1 MALKQLIIHLTL
13 YGILFAFLAAL
24 LPWYV
29 FVPIACFLVYLHF
42 LYVYRRRK
50 NRFQAILQSIRNIQT
65 EAFSEIG
72 QANGKDIDSMIF
84 ESFKEVAAELE
95 KRCFQLVEKN
105 IQLLSLKEIG
115 LTIISSLDEKKVVD
129 SVTTFLAKG
138 LGFKEL
144 FVGIFDHEKEAMN
157 VYTFRERVGEQASNK
172 QVVKLH
178 QINGLL
184 KKAIFTHQSLL
195 IRDPGMHQIGNVAEE
210 PLFKDSTMQSFI
222 IVPMMKSASSQYCW
236 KSEDCI
242 LREDGSRDPGDIGFD
257 EAKCPGCHRF
267 PILGVIG
274 VTDGFK
280 AAALSKVD
288 LVSVETLAMQIG
300 TILENTRLYSELK
313 QAEAFR
319 ENVINSMMNG
329 LITVDKSGT
338 IVLANET
345 AEKLTGYG
353 ADGLIG
359 MNVGN
364 LLVDGFADD
373 GKNPVISALH
383 TGRGNIQR
391 EAWLVK
397 KDSAKLPVVLNTT
410 FLLDDAKEVQGVL
423 AVFNDITRIKRMEE
437 KISHLDKV
445 AALGRFS
452 SSIAHEIRN
461 PLTGIAAGIQYLK
474 RSGTIP
480 EDQQENISFILEE
493 VARIDRLIGD
503 IMNVVR
509 QGDILHQNVQIETLV
524 KNCVSSLKELAD
536 KDAIQITTEFP
547 SKTRK
552 ISVDQDKITQ
562 VMMNLIKNA
571 IQASK
576 AGDKIRI
583 RLSFPDEV
591 GDVLYDDVRDYAIIE
606 VQDDGIGMEEDEKGK
621 IFEPFFST
629 KHEGTGLGLYVTH
642 SIVERHGGYI
652 FVESDKGR
660 GSTFTVYLP
669 VEKVKYG
676 DANEVSHPSS

>member
-1 MALKQLIIHLTL
+1 MALKQLIIHLSI
-13 YGILFAFLAAL
+13 YGIIFAFLAAL
-24 LPWYV
+24 LPWFV
-29 FVPIACFLVYLHF
+29 FVPVACFLVYLHF
-42 LYVYRRRK
+42 LYVYKRK
-50 NRFQAILQSIRNIQT
+50 QKRFQAIMQSVRNIQT
-65 EAFSEIG
+65 EAFIDVGSS
-72 QANGKDIDSMIF
+72 NGKDIDHVIF
-84 ESFKEVAAELE
+84 DSFKEVAAELE

-115 LTIISSLDEKKVVD
+115 LTIISSLDETKVVD

-144 FVGIFDHEKEAMN
+144 FVGIFNHENEAMN
-157 VYTFRERVGEQASNK
+157 LYTFRERVGEQTSDK
-172 QVVKLH
+172 RVVKLP

-195 IRDPGMHQIGNVAEE
+195 IRDPGMHQIGNVAGE
-210 PLFKDSTMQSFI
+210 PLFEDSTMQSFI
-222 IVPMMKSASSQYCW
+222 IVPMTKSASSKDCW
-236 KSEDCI
+236 KSEECM
-242 LREDGSRDPGDIGFD
+242 LREDDLKEPIDLTFN
-257 EAKCPGCHRF
+257 EARCPGCHRF

-280 AAALSKVD
+280 AASLSKVD
-288 LVSVETLAMQIG
+288 LVSVETLALQIG
-300 TILENTRLYSELK
+300 TILENTRLYSELE

-345 AEKLTGYG
+345 AEKLSGYG
-353 ADGLIG
+353 SDGLTG
-359 MNVGN
+359 MRVDN
-364 LLVDGFADD
+364 LLVDGFPED
-373 GKNPVISALH
+373 GKNPVISTLR
-383 TGRGNIQR
+383 TGRGNIRR

-397 KDSAKLPVVLNTT
+397 EDSSKLPIVLNTT
-410 FLLDDAKEVQGVL
+410 FLLDDSKEVQGVL

-437 KISHLDKV
+437 KIMHLDKV

-480 EDQQENISFILEE
+480 DDQQENISFILEE

-509 QGDILHQNVQIETLV
+509 EGDILHQSAQIETIIR
-524 KNCVSSLKELAD
+524 NCISSLKELAD
-536 KDAIQITTEFP
+536 KNTITIKTVFP
-547 SKTRK
+547 DKSRK

-562 VMMNLIKNA
+562 VIMNLIKNA
-571 IQASK
+571 IEASK
-576 AGDKIRI
+576 EGNEIIIRV
-583 RLSFPDEV
+583 SFPDEV
-591 GDVLYDDVRDYAIIE
+591 GDVLFDDVRDYAIIE
-606 VQDDGIGMEEDEKGK
+606 VEDNGIGISEEEKRK

-642 SIVERHGGYI
+642 SIIERHGGYI
-652 FVESDKGR
+652 FVESDKDR

-669 VEKVKYG
+669 VEKVKHG
-676 DANEVSHPSS
+676 DANEVSNPSS

>member
-1 MALKQLIIHLTL
+1 MSLKQLIIHLTI
-13 YGILFAFLAAL
+13 YGVIFAFLAAL

-29 FVPIACFLVYLHF
+29 FVPVACFLVYLHF
-42 LYVYRRRK
+42 LYVYKRK
-50 NRFQAILQSIRNIQT
+50 KKRYQTLLQSIRNIQT
-65 EAFSEIG
+65 EAFTDIG
-72 QANGKDIDSMIF
+72 HTTGKDVDSMIF

-115 LTIISSLDEKKVVD
+115 LTIISSLDETKVVD

-144 FVGIFDHEKEAMN
+144 FIGIFDHENEAMN
-157 VYTFRERVGEQASNK
+157 LYTFRERVGEQKNDRR
-172 QVVKLH
+172 VVKLGE
-178 QINGLL
+178 INGLL

-195 IRDPGMHQIGNVAEE
+195 IRDPGMHQIGNVAGES
-210 PLFKDSTMQSFI
+210 LFEDSTMQSFI
-222 IVPMMKSASSQYCW
+222 IVPMMKSASSQDCW
-236 KSEDCI
+236 KTDECLLRDEDM
-242 LREDGSRDPGDIGFD
+242 RDPIDQTFNVVR
-257 EAKCPGCHRF
+257 CPGCHRF

-280 AAALSKVD
+280 AASLSKVD
-288 LVSVETLAMQIG
+288 LVSVETLALQIG
-300 TILENTRLYSELK
+300 TILENTRLYNELK
-313 QAEAFR
+313 QAESFR

-338 IVLANET
+338 IVLANNT

-353 ADGLIG
+353 AEGLIG
-359 MNVGN
+359 LNVDDIF
-364 LLVDGFADD
+364 VDGFPED
-373 GKNPVISALH
+373 GKNPVISTLRS
-383 TGRGNIQR
+383 GRGSIQR

-397 KDSAKLPVVLNTT
+397 EDSTKLPIVLNTT
-410 FLLDDAKEVQGVL
+410 FLLDDSKEVQGVL

-437 KISHLDKV
+437 KIMHLDKV

-474 RSGTIP
+474 RSGSIP
-480 EDQQENISFILEE
+480 DDQQENITFILDE

-509 QGDILHQNVQIETLV
+509 EGDILHQSVRIETII
-524 KNCVSSLKELAD
+524 KNCVSSLQKLAEENSVVINTNFPD
-536 KDAIQITTEFP
+536 K
-547 SKTRK
+547 SRK

-571 IQASK
+571 IEASK
-576 AGDKIRI
+576 DSDEIHIRV
-583 RLSFPDEV
+583 SFPDEV
-591 GDVLYDDVRDYAIIE
+591 GDVLFDDVRDYAIIE
-606 VQDDGIGMEEDEKGK
+606 VEDTGAGISEDEKRK

-642 SIVERHGGYI
+642 SIIERHGGYI
-652 FVESDKGR
+652 FVESEKGR

-669 VEKVKYG
+669 VEKVKHG
-676 DANEVSHPSS
+676 DANEVSNPSS

>member
-1 MALKQLIIHLTL
+1 MPMKQLIIHLTI
-13 YGILFAFLAAL
+13 YGIVFAFLAAL

-29 FVPIACFLVYLHF
+29 FVPIACFLVYLHL

-50 NRFQAILQSIRNIQT
+50 RRFQAIIQSIRNIQT
-65 EAFSEIG
+65 EVFSDLG
-72 QANGKDIDSMIF
+72 HANGKDIDRLIF
-84 ESFKEVAAELE
+84 DSFKEVAAELE

-115 LTIISSLDEKKVVD
+115 LTIISSLDETKVVD

-144 FVGIFDHEKEAMN
+144 FVGIFDHENEAMN
-157 VYTFRERVGEQASNK
+157 LYTFRERVGEQTSDK
-172 QVVKLH
+172 KIVKLSE
-178 QINGLL
+178 INGLL
-184 KKAIFTHQSLL
+184 RKAIFTHQSLL
-195 IRDPGMHQIGNVAEE
+195 IRDPGMHQIGNVAGE
-210 PLFKDSTMQSFI
+210 PVFEDSTMQSFI
-222 IVPMMKSASSQYCW
+222 IVPMMKSASSQDCW

-242 LREDGSRDPGDIGFD
+242 LRENTLRDPIDLAFD

-280 AAALSKVD
+280 AASLSKVD

-329 LITVDKSGT
+329 LITVDKSGI

-353 ADGLIG
+353 PDGLMGLKVDSII
-359 MNVGN
+359 M
-364 LLVDGFADD
+364 DGFPED
-373 GKNPVISALH
+373 GKNPVISTLR

-397 KDSAKLPVVLNTT
+397 EDSTKLPIVLNTT
-410 FLLDDAKEVQGVL
+410 FILDDSKQVQGVL

-437 KISHLDKV
+437 KIMHLDKV

-480 EDQQENISFILEE
+480 DDQQENISFILEE
-493 VARIDRLIGD
+493 VGRIDRLIGD

-509 QGDILHQNVQIETLV
+509 EGDILHQSVQIETIV

-536 KDAIQITTEFP
+536 KNSIKINTVFP
-547 SKTRK
+547 SETRK

-571 IQASK
+571 IEASK
-576 AGDKIRI
+576 EGDEINIRV
-583 RLSFPDEV
+583 SFPDEV
-591 GDVLYDDVRDYAIIE
+591 GDVLFDDVRDYAIIE
-606 VQDDGIGMEEDEKGK
+606 VEDHGIGIDEDEKGK

-642 SIVERHGGYI
+642 SIIDRHGGYI
-652 FVESDKGR
+652 FVESNKGR
-660 GSTFTVYLP
+660 GSTFIVYLP
-669 VEKVKYG
+669 VEKVKHG

>member
-1 MALKQLIIHLTL
+1 MELKQLIISLTL

-29 FVPIACFLVYLHF
+29 FIPVACFLVYLHL
-42 LYVYRRRK
+42 LYVHRRRK
-50 NRFQAILQSIRNIQT
+50 KRFQAIIQSIRNIQT
-65 EAFSEIG
+65 DTFSELG
-72 QANGKDIDSMIF
+72 QANGKDVDRMIF

-115 LTIISSLDEKKVVD
+115 LTIISSLDETKVVD

-157 VYTFRERVGEQASNK
+157 LYTFRERVGEQAGDK
-172 QVVKLH
+172 RVVRLSE
-178 QINGLL
+178 IDGLL
-184 KKAIFTHQSLL
+184 RKAIFTHQSLL
-195 IRDPGMHQIGNVAEE
+195 IRDPGMHQIGNVAGE
-210 PLFKDSTMQSFI
+210 PLFEDSTMQSFI
-222 IVPMMKSASSQYCW
+222 IVPMMKSASSKDCW
-236 KSEDCI
+236 KSEDCV
-242 LREDGSRDPGDIGFD
+242 LRRDDLHDPADIGLD
-257 EAKCPGCHRF
+257 EIQCPGCQRF

-280 AAALSKVD
+280 AASLSKVD

-329 LITVDKSGT
+329 LITVDKSGK

-353 ADGLIG
+353 PDGLIG
-359 MNVGN
+359 MKVDE
-364 LLVDGFADD
+364 LLVDGFAED
-373 GKNPVISALH
+373 GNNPIISTLR
-383 TGRGNIQR
+383 TGRGNLQR

-397 KDSAKLPVVLNTT
+397 HDSAKLPVVLNTT
-410 FLLDDAKEVQGVL
+410 FLLDDEKQVQGVL

-437 KISHLDKV
+437 KIMHLDKV

-480 EDQQENISFILEE
+480 DDQHENITFILQE
-493 VARIDRLIGD
+493 VARIDRLIGE

-509 QGDILHQNVQIETLV
+509 EGDILHQSVQIEAVV
-524 KNCVSSLKELAD
+524 KNCVASLKELAE
-536 KDAIQITTEFP
+536 KNSISIHTHFP
-547 SKTRK
+547 GKTRK
-552 ISVDQDKITQ
+552 IWVDQDKITQ
-562 VMMNLIKNA
+562 VMINLIKNA
-571 IQASK
+571 VEASRP
-576 AGDKIRI
+576 GGEIHIRV
-583 RLSFPDEV
+583 SFPDEV
-591 GDVLYDDVRDYAIIE
+591 GDVLFDDVRDYAIVE
-606 VQDDGIGMEEDEKGK
+606 VEDNGIGIGEDEKGK

-642 SIVERHGGYI
+642 SIIERHGGYI

-669 VEKVKYG
+669 VEKVKHG

>member
-1 MALKQLIIHLTL
+1 
-13 YGILFAFLAAL
+13 
-24 LPWYV
+24 
-29 FVPIACFLVYLHF
+29 
-42 LYVYRRRK
+42 
-50 NRFQAILQSIRNIQT
+50 
-65 EAFSEIG
+65 
-72 QANGKDIDSMIF
+72 
-84 ESFKEVAAELE
+84 
-95 KRCFQLVEKN
+95 
-105 IQLLSLKEIG
+105 
-115 LTIISSLDEKKVVD
+115 
-129 SVTTFLAKG
+129 
-138 LGFKEL
+138 
-144 FVGIFDHEKEAMN
+144 
-157 VYTFRERVGEQASNK
+157 
-172 QVVKLH
+172 
-178 QINGLL
+178 
-184 KKAIFTHQSLL
+184 
-195 IRDPGMHQIGNVAEE
+195 
-210 PLFKDSTMQSFI
+210 
-222 IVPMMKSASSQYCW
+222 
-236 KSEDCI
+236 
-242 LREDGSRDPGDIGFD
+242 
-257 EAKCPGCHRF
+257 
-267 PILGVIG
+267 LGVIG

-313 QAEAFR
+313 HAEAFR

-353 ADGLIG
+353 PDGLIG
-359 MNVGN
+359 MNVDN
-364 LLVDGFADD
+364 LLVDGFAED
-373 GKNPVISALH
+373 GKNPVVSTLR

-397 KDSAKLPVVLNTT
+397 QDTTKLPVVLNTT
-410 FLLDDAKEVQGVL
+410 FLLDDEKEVQGVL

-437 KISHLDKV
+437 KITHLDKV

-509 QGDILHQNVQIETLV
+509 EGDILHQSVQIETII
-524 KNCVSSLKELAD
+524 KNCVSSLKELAE
-536 KDAIQITTEFP
+536 KNSVTITTEFP
-547 SKTRK
+547 SASRK

-562 VMMNLIKNA
+562 VIMNLIKNA
-571 IQASK
+571 VEASK
-576 AGDKIRI
+576 AGDEIRI
-583 RLSFPDEV
+583 RVSFPDEV
-591 GDVLYDDVRDYAIIE
+591 GDVLFDDVRDYAIIE
-606 VQDDGIGMEEDEKGK
+606 VEDNGIGIGEDEKGK

-642 SIVERHGGYI
+642 SIIERHGGYV